1 MFGFS
6 RRIVLVTFVEH
17 ATTSVISSVRMP
29 LERLPEAF
37 TDGTELKMEGAE
49 YVVVRATPPTKPE
62 FTKTRRL
69 VVLVRKRAPT
79 GA

>member
-17 ATTSVISSVRMP
+17 ATSKVISSVRMP

-49 YVVVRATPPTKPE
+49 YVVARATPQRRAEALRE
-62 FTKTRRL
+62 FVSSLREAGRS
-69 VVLVRKRAPT
+69 
-79 GA
+79 